1 MNGSPLS
8 KVKTAIMT
16 LAAVFFVLVG
26 AYTWGGRAARRAME
40 EKVQREN
47 NKRLQDTVDVKNETI
62 TEVRTKSASAVRREL
77 RDKWMRN

>member
-1 MNGSPLS
+1 MNGSLLS
-8 KVKTAIMT
+8 KVQTAIMT

>member
-1 MNGSPLS
+1 MNGSLLS

-62 TEVRTKSASAVRREL
+62 TEVRAKGASAVRREL